1 MGYAEDKTEEELIGL
16 ERAIT
21 REYRQAYKSV
31 QMKAAKYF
39 GIFEERDKKMREAL
53 KDGTYPKLE
62 GASAWMTPEEHYK
75 QWRLAQIG
83 RGKRWEA
90 VRDDLADSIT
100 KANEMAANIVNKKT
114 AGIFG
119 FNYNFSAYEI
129 EKKVGKGVAF
139 NIYNEHAVKELL
151 EGKNHTE
158 FRVLHV
164 NRKRDYAWNQ
174 KKVQAAL
181 TSGILQGQ
189 SVPELT
195 DAFLGVMGSNRKA
208 AIRNARTAV
217 TSAQNAGAIGPCKK
231 LQEMGIE
238 VLLQWRSAHDGRVRD
253 SHAHLDGIR
262 IKPGE
267 TFPNGCRYPGDPQG
281 RGGEVYNCRCTLI
294 KILPKYN
301 GDTIESKNTEADY
314 KAWLEGKKDEW
325 TKSMADGDKIGLQE
339 IKPDDKMK
347 VQDKISEINNKIDDL
362 KHQFS
367 DATEGYSYDD
377 WFSEFDSIEDGFGD
391 VAEDDES
398 FIKLSTLDQEITDAT
413 KQKSSLLAQK
423 EKRGQLDT
431 GYSGK
436 IPDEELDKY
445 NAKAFEQIKLDTAYS
460 GEKAEEFHDALKEYF
475 GGDYDTIISG
485 ETKTAKIIR
494 DGLDRMPTYDGSV
507 YRGLCFSDTSDS
519 TITQF
524 INLKPGDKV
533 PSKGILSS
541 WSSNE
546 RVAEAFGAASTQSA
560 ESSTV
565 ILECVDNKTGVG
577 VQHLSKFGDREA
589 EVLSSA
595 NYEVLEVVTE
605 SKYDYVSRRKDL
617 LYFPDDLTTLES
629 ELKKQVVCV
638 IKVKEV

>member
-119 FNYNFSAYEI
+119 LNYNFSAYEI

-174 KKVQAAL
+174 QKVQAAL

-195 DAFLGVMGSNRKA
+195 DAFFGVMGSNRNA

-217 TSAQNAGAIGPCKK
+217 TSAQNAGVIESCRK

-253 SHAHLDGIR
+253 SHAHLDGVR

-281 RGGEVYNCRCTLI
+281 RGSEVYNCRCTLI

-301 GDTIESKNTEADY
+301 GNTIESNNTEADY
-314 KAWLEGKKDEW
+314 KAWLERKKINRKTLGLSADENSLI
-325 TKSMADGDKIGLQE
+325 KPHDLPLKIGITDFNNEKAIKTIFSNFEKEHINDLNETACIVLQNGE
-339 IKPDDKMK
+339 VYQCFGVNNAVYPDIDLGE
-347 VQDKISEINNKIDDL
+347 QLEGAKITHTHPITETE
-362 KHQFS
+362 FS
-367 DATEGYSYDD
+367 
-377 WFSEFDSIEDGFGD
+377 FSEEDIRLFEEYKLEVLRGSDIKYTYELNRSGNIEHTPISVFDMDSNGEDARHEA
-391 VAEDDES
+391 VS
-398 FIKLSTLDQEITDAT
+398 
-413 KQKSSLLAQK
+413 
-423 EKRGQLDT
+423 
-431 GYSGK
+431 
-436 IPDEELDKY
+436 
-445 NAKAFEQIKLDTAYS
+445 
-460 GEKAEEFHDALKEYF
+460 EKAETCGY
-475 GGDYDTIISG
+475 GY
-485 ETKTAKIIR
+485 
-494 DGLDRMPTYDGSV
+494 
-507 YRGLCFSDTSDS
+507 
-519 TITQF
+519 
-524 INLKPGDKV
+524 
-533 PSKGILSS
+533 
-541 WSSNE
+541 W
-546 RVAEAFGAASTQSA
+546 
-560 ESSTV
+560 
-565 ILECVDNKTGVG
+565 
-577 VQHLSKFGDREA
+577 
-589 EVLSSA
+589 
-595 NYEVLEVVTE
+595 
-605 SKYDYVSRRKDL
+605 RKKND
-617 LYFPDDLTTLES
+617 E
-629 ELKKQVVCV
+629 
-638 IKVKEV
+638 

>member
-100 KANEMAANIVNKKT
+100 KTNEMAANIVNRKT

-119 FNYNFSAYEI
+119 FNHNFSAYEI

-158 FRVLHV
+158 FRVLRV
-164 NRKRDYAWNQ
+164 NRKRDYTWNQ
-174 KKVQAAL
+174 HKIQAAL

-195 DAFLGVMGSNRKA
+195 DAFLGVMGSNRNA

-217 TSAQNAGAIGPCKK
+217 TSAQNAGVIESCKK

-253 SHAHLDGIR
+253 SHAHLDGVR

-267 TFPNGCRYPGDPQG
+267 RFPNGCRYPGDPQG
-281 RGGEVYNCRCTLI
+281 RGREVYNCRCTLI

-314 KAWLEGKKDEW
+314 KAWLEGKKAESTITPQQEAVSKQIELLKKYGNLSNIMINGTTDDMVKWAELQKLSN
-325 TKSMADGDKIGLQE
+325 KSEKELLSEMSKSADNWETVMNMQ
-339 IKPDDKMK
+339 
-347 VQDKISEINNKIDDL
+347 SETTMNSFANQL
-362 KHQFS
+362 L
-367 DATEGYSYDD
+367 
-377 WFSEFDSIEDGFGD
+377 D
-391 VAEDDES
+391 VA
-398 FIKLSTLDQEITDAT
+398 TDA
-413 KQKSSLLAQK
+413 
-423 EKRGQLDT
+423 
-431 GYSGK
+431 
-436 IPDEELDKY
+436 EL
-445 NAKAFEQIKLDTAYS
+445 S
-460 GEKAEEFHDALKEYF
+460 ALNLW
-475 GGDYDTIISG
+475 SG
-485 ETKTAKIIR
+485 ETYANINRYLRFGINVDDISKNAAKNIESVLNKITTTEEII
-494 DGLDRMPTYDGSV
+494 V
-507 YRGLCFSDTSDS
+507 HRGTGTKHIFEKMKGDWKSDPMVLVGQEFSDSGFVATSPLKEGGFS
-519 TITQF
+519 GIGQSQAELF
-524 INLKPGDKV
+524 IKV
-533 PSKGILSS
+533 PKGTHGAYIAHEAH
-541 WSSNE
+541 NE
-546 RVAEAFGAASTQSA
+546 LEKEFLLQKGYLYRIIKAEYR
-560 ESSTV
+560 
-565 ILECVDNKTGVG
+565 DNKLFPDEKDLKVWC
-577 VQHLSKFGDREA
+577 
-589 EVLSSA
+589 
-595 NYEVLEVVTE
+595 EVVLNE
-605 SKYDYVSRRKDL
+605 
-617 LYFPDDLTTLES
+617 
-629 ELKKQVVCV
+629 
-638 IKVKEV
+638 

>member
-253 SHAHLDGIR
+253 SHAHLDGVR

-339 IKPDDKMK
+339 IKPDD
-347 VQDKISEINNKIDDL
+347 
-362 KHQFS
+362 
-367 DATEGYSYDD
+367 
-377 WFSEFDSIEDGFGD
+377 
-391 VAEDDES
+391 
-398 FIKLSTLDQEITDAT
+398 
-413 KQKSSLLAQK
+413 
-423 EKRGQLDT
+423 
-431 GYSGK
+431 
-436 IPDEELDKY
+436 
-445 NAKAFEQIKLDTAYS
+445 
-460 GEKAEEFHDALKEYF
+460 
-475 GGDYDTIISG
+475 
-485 ETKTAKIIR
+485 
-494 DGLDRMPTYDGSV
+494 
-507 YRGLCFSDTSDS
+507 
-519 TITQF
+519 
-524 INLKPGDKV
+524 
-533 PSKGILSS
+533 
-541 WSSNE
+541 
-546 RVAEAFGAASTQSA
+546 
-560 ESSTV
+560 
-565 ILECVDNKTGVG
+565 
-577 VQHLSKFGDREA
+577 
-589 EVLSSA
+589 
-595 NYEVLEVVTE
+595 
-605 SKYDYVSRRKDL
+605 
-617 LYFPDDLTTLES
+617 LTTLES

>member
-217 TSAQNAGAIGPCKK
+217 TSAQNAGVIESCRK

-253 SHAHLDGIR
+253 SHANLDGVR

-281 RGGEVYNCRCTLI
+281 RGSEVYNCRCTLI

-314 KAWLEGKKDEW
+314 KAWLEGKKAVDKTVLMENNKDKLNKMSYSTRTKEEFTEVAVVAKKLIENYA
-325 TKSMADGDKIGLQE
+325 TKSSKWSGNINVYDSLENNVLGLKEWNCDISVVKSADNGVIIHELLHSCSVSYYDKNTYIQNQIIEEASVELLKQE
-339 IKPDDKMK
+339 ICDKYGILNSKGYPEYVM
-347 VQDKISEINNKIDDL
+347 ILRNLNNTL
-362 KHQFS
+362 
-367 DATEGYSYDD
+367 SYDSD
-377 WFSEFDSIEDGFGD
+377 MDFAKVLYNIPLEYRYKWLEGEVDKGLRALNASFED
-391 VAEDDES
+391 
-398 FIKLSTLDQEITDAT
+398 
-413 KQKSSLLAQK
+413 
-423 EKRGQLDT
+423 
-431 GYSGK
+431 
-436 IPDEELDKY
+436 Y
-445 NAKAFEQIKLDTAYS
+445 NEV
-460 GEKAEEFHDALKEYF
+460 
-475 GGDYDTIISG
+475 
-485 ETKTAKIIR
+485 
-494 DGLDRMPTYDGSV
+494 MV
-507 YRGLCFSDTSDS
+507 Y
-519 TITQF
+519 I
-524 INLKPGDKV
+524 
-533 PSKGILSS
+533 
-541 WSSNE
+541 
-546 RVAEAFGAASTQSA
+546 
-560 ESSTV
+560 
-565 ILECVDNKTGVG
+565 
-577 VQHLSKFGDREA
+577 QHLKG
-589 EVLSSA
+589 
-595 NYEVLEVVTE
+595 N
-605 SKYDYVSRRKDL
+605 
-617 LYFPDDLTTLES
+617 
-629 ELKKQVVCV
+629 
-638 IKVKEV
+638 ING

>member
-16 ERAIT
+16 ERTIT

-90 VRDDLADSIT
+90 VRDDLATSIT
-100 KANEMAANIVNKKT
+100 RANEMAANIVNKKT

-119 FNYNFSAYEI
+119 LNYNFSAYEI

-174 KKVQAAL
+174 QKVQAAL

-195 DAFLGVMGSNRKA
+195 DAFLGVMGSNRNA

-217 TSAQNAGAIGPCKK
+217 TSAQNAGVIESCRK

-253 SHAHLDGIR
+253 SHAHLDGVR

-281 RGGEVYNCRCTLI
+281 RGSEVYNCRCTLI

-301 GDTIESKNTEADY
+301 GNTIESNNTEADY
-314 KAWLEGKKDEW
+314 KAWLERKKAENAEELKGINKNGKEIQFDWKNNDE
-325 TKSMADGDKIGLQE
+325 
-339 IKPDDKMK
+339 
-347 VQDKISEINNKIDDL
+347 
-362 KHQFS
+362 KHKQQQQ
-367 DATEGYSYDD
+367 
-377 WFSEFDSIEDGFGD
+377 II
-391 VAEDDES
+391 
-398 FIKLSTLDQEITDAT
+398 IKLSNEYNTRLEKVLTGAEKSAGNVDISGSTMRLNSSFLDIAIHEFAHTLTSCDAEKLGLTDDKEFWKEIKKIRRAYRKDVDVDT
-413 KQKSSLLAQK
+413 KRWISSY
-423 EKRGQLDT
+423 EHSEFGHP
-431 GYSGK
+431 Y
-436 IPDEELDKY
+436 DEFFAEAFTQAKARELGVDLRDKY
-445 NAKAFEQIKLDTAYS
+445 GSDLTYSKQVLDVVNKYFKKEHVENVPKNSIIKLDNKTVR
-460 GEKAEEFHDALKEYF
+460 EKYIQMVSRIKDDIDKTLPIEEQARQAFEARNRIRTEARELMADKEMRDKLNTTRPNKSF
-475 GGDYDTIISG
+475 EELIDSKMKRKGMTREEAIKDIYDTA
-485 ETKTAKIIR
+485 TKTNESVNKEL
-494 DGLDRMPTYDGSV
+494 GL
-507 YRGLCFSDTSDS
+507 
-519 TITQF
+519 
-524 INLKPGDKV
+524 GD
-533 PSKGILSS
+533 
-541 WSSNE
+541 
-546 RVAEAFGAASTQSA
+546 
-560 ESSTV
+560 
-565 ILECVDNKTGVG
+565 
-577 VQHLSKFGDREA
+577 
-589 EVLSSA
+589 
-595 NYEVLEVVTE
+595 
-605 SKYDYVSRRKDL
+605 
-617 LYFPDDLTTLES
+617 
-629 ELKKQVVCV
+629 
-638 IKVKEV
+638 